1 MYKEVIIMLI
11 AEQLFLLTTNPSTGK
26 PYMSSTLMHCLS
38 ASLISEL
45 LLNGNLELNKKKV
58 SLIQSESTD
67 PLLQET
73 LTLIANK
80 PNRSIDYWVTQL
92 LTSHKNLHNK
102 IGDKLSDRGVVSK
115 QEKKILGLFPS
126 VAFPFEKGDLSDV
139 VRDTFNIVLS
149 KKQSQ
154 TELNSHEEKTI
165 VLMSLLQGS
174 GLIKNV
180 YDNRSEARFV
190 EKEIKRI
197 TKDLPV
203 TQAVK
208 KSDGRCSTRSYCR
221 CNYGKCSC
229 IIRLILFF

>member
-1 MYKEVIIMLI
+1 MLI

-58 SLIQSESTD
+58 SFIQSESAD
-67 PLLQET
+67 SLVQET
-73 LTLIANK
+73 LTLIENK

-92 LTSHKNLHNK
+92 LTSHKNLHHK
-102 IGDKLSDRGVVSK
+102 IGVKLHDHGVVSK
-115 QEKKILGLFPS
+115 QEKKVLGLFPS

-139 VRDTFNIVLS
+139 VRATFTEVLA

-154 TELNSHEEKTI
+154 TELNSNEEKTI

-180 YDNRSEARFV
+180 YENRSEARLV

-203 TQAVK
+203 TKAVK
-208 KSDGRCSTRSYCR
+208 KVLDSVHIDLIVAATTAHTAYSSDSSSSS
-221 CNYGKCSC
+221 N
-229 IIRLILFF
+229 